1 MTVQAVHGGL
11 TRRVPGFDVYV
22 TVAAGSV
29 VGDRPIVKS
38 APLETLDAGA
48 DGLELVADA
57 SLVGLAAAVDPAAG
71 RLAIVSS
78 LLAVK
83 RPRVKSLM
91 SRNRQKRTFA
101 TARPTPLQC
110 DGFGGLGSMT
120 VDQ

>member
-38 APLETLDAGA
+38 APLEILDAGA
-48 DGLELVADA
+48 DGLELVAHA

-71 RLAIVSS
+71 RCGDRQFLARR
-78 LLAVK
+78 K
-83 RPRVKSLM
+83 
-91 SRNRQKRTFA
+91 TA
-101 TARPTPLQC
+101 TREVLDVT
-110 DGFGGLGSMT
+110 
-120 VDQ
+120 